1 VEYLATCISLLSNV
15 PLYIMSLM
23 VKKTVAL
30 KVTHDGEYG
39 AFVVTCLLHVKEYG
53 SVL

>member
-1 VEYLATCISLLSNV
+1 
-15 PLYIMSLM
+15 MSLM

-39 AFVVTCLLHVKEYG
+39 AFVVTHVCFM
-53 SVL
+53 